1 MRYRVL
7 RMPVAVIGLLLC
19 AALAASAQEGTNK
32 LIRKGNEQYKK
43 QQYAD
48 AEASYKKALERNN
61 KSIAGQYNLGNSLYE
76 QKRYDAARQQ
86 YANTL
91 KTEAG
96 KEVKADANYNI
107 GNTFME
113 DKKWEESIKS
123 YKAALKANPA
133 DEQARYNLA
142 YAQAM
147 LKKQQ
152 NQQQGGGNNK
162 DKNDKKDQKNQ
173 DKDKDKKDDQQ
184 KDQDKKDQNK
194 QDQQKD
200 KEQQDKEQQ
209 QNQPKPSKLT
219 QEEAK
224 RLLQALA
231 QQEKK
236 LQEDKMK
243 KVKAS
248 PGMVEKDW

>member
-1 MRYRVL
+1 MKQNIFHIA
-7 RMPVAVIGLLLC
+7 VAVTSLLLC
-19 AALAASAQEGTNK
+19 SAGATFAQEGTNK
-32 LIRKGNEQYKK
+32 LIREGNAQYKK

-61 KSIAGQYNLGNSLYE
+61 KSVEGNYNLGNSLYE
-76 QKRYDAARQQ
+76 QKRFDAARTQ

-91 KTEAG
+91 KVG
-96 KEVKADANYNI
+96 GKKEVKGDANYNI

-123 YKAALKANPA
+123 YKAALKANPT

-152 NQQQGGGNNK
+152 QDGGGEDKKDNK
-162 DKNDKKDQKNQ
+162 DKKKDKPKDNKDNKEDQK
-173 DKDKDKKDDQQ
+173 KE
-184 KDQDKKDQNK
+184 QDKKEQEK
-194 QDQQKD
+194 
-200 KEQQDKEQQ
+200 KEQEKKEEKEQQ
-209 QNQPKPSKLT
+209 QPQPKPSKLSP
-219 QEEAK
+219 EEAK

-248 PGMVEKDW
+248 PGTVEKDW

>member
-1 MRYRVL
+1 MKQRIF
-7 RMPVAVIGLLLC
+7 PIAAILLLC
-19 AALAASAQEGTNK
+19 CTAGSASAQEGTSK
-32 LIRKGNEQYKK
+32 LIRQGNSQYKK

-61 KSIAGQYNLGNSLYE
+61 RSVEGNYNLGNSFYE
-76 QKRYDAARQQ
+76 QKRFDAARQQ
-86 YANTL
+86 YANTAKL
-91 KTEAG
+91 SPRKDI
-96 KEVKADANYNI
+96 KADASYNI

-113 DKKWEESIKS
+113 DKKWQESIQN
-123 YKAALKANPA
+123 YKTALKANPA

-152 NQQQGGGNNK
+152 QQNSGGDDNK
-162 DKNDKKDQKNQ
+162 KN
-173 DKDKDKKDDQQ
+173 KDKKDKKDKQDQQDKQNQQDKKDGDQQQDQQQ
-184 KDQDKKDQNK
+184 KDQDK
-194 QDQQKD
+194 
-200 KEQQDKEQQ
+200 EQQ
-209 QNQPKPSKLT
+209 QQPQPKPSKLS
-219 QEEAK
+219 QDEAK

-243 KVKAS
+243 KVKAT

>member
-1 MRYRVL
+1 MKKYIFHIAAAAGV
-7 RMPVAVIGLLLC
+7 LLC
-19 AALAASAQEGTNK
+19 TAGQVFAQEGTSK
-32 LIRKGNEQYKK
+32 LIRKGNTQYKK

-61 KSIAGQYNLGNSLYE
+61 KSVEGNYNLGNSFYE
-76 QKRYDAARQQ
+76 QKRFDAARQQ
-86 YANTL
+86 YANTA
-91 KTEAG
+91 KISPR
-96 KEVKADANYNI
+96 KDVKGDANYNI

-123 YKAALKANPA
+123 YKDALKANPA

-152 NQQQGGGNNK
+152 QNNGGKDDKKEKDK
-162 DKNDKKDQKNQ
+162 DKNKEKDKKDQQ
-173 DKDKDKKDDQQ
+173 DKQDKKDEQKKDQQ
-184 KDQDKKDQNK
+184 KDQ
-194 QDQQKD
+194 QKEQE
-200 KEQQDKEQQ
+200 KEQQS
-209 QNQPKPSKLT
+209 QPKPSKLSP
-219 QEEAK
+219 EEAK

-243 KVKAS
+243 KVKGT
-248 PGMVEKDW
+248 PGAVEKDW

>member
-1 MRYRVL
+1 MKQHIFHITIT
-7 RMPVAVIGLLLC
+7 VISLLLIQ
-19 AALAASAQEGTNK
+19 AGAFAQEGTSK
-32 LIRKGNEQYKK
+32 LIRQGNAQYKK

-61 KSIAGQYNLGNSLYE
+61 KSIEGNYNLANSLYE
-76 QKRYDAARQQ
+76 QKRFDAARQQ
-86 YANTL
+86 YANTI
-91 KTEAG
+91 KTATG
-96 KEVKADANYNI
+96 KDVKADASYNI

-123 YKAALKANPA
+123 YKASLKANPR

-152 NQQQGGGNNK
+152 QQGGGKDNKENK
-162 DKNDKKDQKNQ
+162 DKQKDQK
-173 DKDKDKKDDQQ
+173 DK
-184 KDQDKKDQNK
+184 KDQDKKDQQK
-194 QDQQKD
+194 QDQKQNQGE
-200 KEQQDKEQQ
+200 KEQDKEQQ
-209 QNQPKPSKLT
+209 QQPQPKPSKLSP
-219 QEEAK
+219 EEAK
-224 RLLQALA
+224 RLLQNLA

-243 KVKAS
+243 KVKGT
-248 PGMVEKDW
+248 PGSVEKDW

>member
-1 MRYRVL
+1 MMNRIT
-7 RMPVAVIGLLLC
+7 VAVSCLLMCSVLT
-19 AALAASAQEGTNK
+19 AAAQEGTSK

-43 QQYAD
+43 QQFTD

-61 KSIAGQYNLGNSLYE
+61 RSVEGNYNLGNSYYQ
-76 QKRYDAARQQ
+76 QKRFDAARQQ
-86 YANTL
+86 YANTV
-91 KTEAG
+91 KMSPKKDVAG
-96 KEVKADANYNI
+96 DANYNI

-123 YKAALKANPA
+123 YKAALKANPS

-142 YAQAM
+142 YAQEM

-152 NQQQGGGNNK
+152 QGGGGDNKKDDKKKDEKNK
-162 DKNDKKDQKNQ
+162 DKNKDKQDQNKDKQDQNKDQ
-173 DKDKDKKDDQQ
+173 KDKKDEKDQQ
-184 KDQDKKDQNK
+184 
-194 QDQQKD
+194 
-200 KEQQDKEQQ
+200 
-209 QNQPKPSKLT
+209 QPKPQPSKLT
-219 QEEAK
+219 PEQAK
-224 RLLQALA
+224 QLLQALA

-248 PGMVEKDW
+248 AGTVEKDW

>member
-1 MRYRVL
+1 MKKNFL
-7 RMPVAVIGLLLC
+7 HTASILAVSLIAFALP
-19 AALAASAQEGTNK
+19 AAAQQGTSK
-32 LIRKGNEQYKK
+32 YIRQGNAQYKK

-48 AEASYKKALERNN
+48 AEASYKKALERDARSVEGNF
-61 KSIAGQYNLGNSLYE
+61 NLGNSLYE

-91 KTEAG
+91 KTPSK
-96 KEVKADANYNI
+96 KENQGDANYNI

-113 DKKWEESIKS
+113 DKKWEESIAA
-123 YKAALKANPA
+123 YKKALKANPA

-142 YAQAM
+142 YAQEM

-152 NQQQGGGNNK
+152 QNQGGGKDNK
-162 DKNDKKDQKNQ
+162 EQ
-173 DKDKDKKDDQQ
+173 KDKDKQQ
-184 KDQDKKDQNK
+184 KDNKDEHNKDKKDKQDK
-194 QDQQKD
+194 QDQQDDQKD
-200 KEQQDKEQQ
+200 QKEQNQQ
-209 QNQPKPSKLT
+209 PKPKPSKLS

-236 LQEDKMK
+236 LQEDKLK
-243 KVKAS
+243 KTKGTPVS
-248 PGMVEKDW
+248 VEKDW

>member
-1 MRYRVL
+1 MRKSIFHITI
-7 RMPVAVIGLLLC
+7 AV
-19 AALAASAQEGTNK
+19 AALMLAQMQAYAQEGTSK
-32 LIRKGNEQYKK
+32 LIRQGNAQYKK

-61 KSIAGQYNLGNSLYE
+61 KSVEGNYNLGNSLYE
-76 QKRYDAARQQ
+76 QKRFDAARQQ
-86 YANTL
+86 YANTI
-91 KTEAG
+91 KSATG
-96 KEVKADANYNI
+96 KVVKADASYNI

-123 YKAALKANPA
+123 YKNTLKANPG

-152 NQQQGGGNNK
+152 QQGGGKDDKENK
-162 DKNDKKDQKNQ
+162 DKQ
-173 DKDKDKKDDQQ
+173 KDKKDK
-184 KDQDKKDQNK
+184 KDQDKKEQEKKDQQQNK
-194 QDQQKD
+194 DEQK
-200 KEQQDKEQQ
+200 QDKEQQ
-209 QNQPKPSKLT
+209 QQPQPKPSKLSP
-219 QEEAK
+219 EEAK
-224 RLLQALA
+224 RLLQNLA

-243 KVKAS
+243 KVKGT
-248 PGMVEKDW
+248 PGSVEKDW

>member
-1 MRYRVL
+1 MMKRFSYI
-7 RMPVAVIGLLLC
+7 AVLLLFTALS
-19 AALAASAQEGTNK
+19 AAAQDGTNK
-32 LIRKGNEQYKK
+32 LIRQGNEQYRK

-61 KSIAGQYNLGNSLYE
+61 KSVPGNYNLANSFYE

-86 YANTL
+86 YANTI
-91 KTEAG
+91 KSATDKG
-96 KEVKADANYNI
+96 IKADASYNI
-107 GNTFME
+107 GNTYMQ

-142 YAQAM
+142 YAQEM

-152 NQQQGGGNNK
+152 QQDNK
-162 DKNDKKDQKNQ
+162 DNKDKKDQDKKNQDKKDQDKKDQQ
-173 DKDKDKKDDQQ
+173 DKDKDKKDQDKKDDQNK
-184 KDQDKKDQNK
+184 KDQDKKDQ
-194 QDQQKD
+194 
-200 KEQQDKEQQ
+200 
-209 QNQPKPSKLT
+209 QNQPQPSKLT

>member
-1 MRYRVL
+1 MSYHVL

-19 AALAASAQEGTNK
+19 SALAASAQEGTSK

-48 AEASYKKALERNN
+48 AEASYKKALERNA
-61 KSIAGQYNLGNSLYE
+61 KSVAGHYNLGNSLYE
-76 QKRYDAARQQ
+76 QKRYEAARRQ

-96 KEVKADANYNI
+96 KDVKADAAYNI

-113 DKKWEESIKS
+113 DKKWEESIKN

>member
-1 MRYRVL
+1 MRYRL
-7 RMPVAVIGLLLC
+7 FHMPVAVIGILLC
-19 AALAASAQEGTNK
+19 STLAASAQEGTNK

-48 AEASYKKALERNN
+48 AEASYKKALERNAR
-61 KSIAGQYNLGNSLYE
+61 SVAGHYNLGNSLYE
-76 QKRYDAARQQ
+76 QKRFEAARQQ

-96 KEVKADANYNI
+96 KAVKADANYNI

-162 DKNDKKDQKNQ
+162 DKNDKKDQKN
-173 DKDKDKKDDQQ
+173 KDKDQKDDQQ
-184 KDQDKKDQNK
+184 KNQDKKDQDK

-209 QNQPKPSKLT
+209 KNQPKPSKLT

-243 KVKAS
+243 KAKAS

>member
-1 MRYRVL
+1 MKQHHFHIA
-7 RMPVAVIGLLLC
+7 VAVITALLF
-19 AALAASAQEGTNK
+19 ATTPASAQEGTNK
-32 LIRKGNEQYKK
+32 LIRQGNDLYRK
-43 QQYAD
+43 QQYTD
-48 AEASYKKALERNN
+48 AEASYKKALERNG
-61 KSIAGQYNLGNSLYE
+61 KSVEGNYNLGNSYYE

-86 YANTL
+86 YSSALKVEGANAI
-91 KTEAG
+91 KG
-96 KEVKADANYNI
+96 DANYNI

-147 LKKQQ
+147 LKQQ
-152 NQQQGGGNNK
+152 QQQGGGNDNK
-162 DKNDKKDQKNQ
+162 KDQDKKNDKQ
-173 DKDKDKKDDQQ
+173 KDKDKKEDQK
-184 KDQDKKDQNK
+184 KDQDKKNDQQK
-194 QDQQKD
+194 QDQKKD
-200 KEQQDKEQQ
+200 QDKDQQ
-209 QNQPKPSKLT
+209 PQPKPSKLT
-219 QEEAK
+219 PDEAK

>member
-1 MRYRVL
+1 MKKHL
-7 RMPVAVIGLLLC
+7 FHITAGLLLVG
-19 AALAASAQEGTNK
+19 AMTASAQEGTSK
-32 LIRKGNEQYKK
+32 LIRQGNAQYKK

-61 KSIAGQYNLGNSLYE
+61 KSVEGNYNLGNSLYE
-76 QKRYDAARQQ
+76 QKRYEAARQQ
-86 YANTL
+86 YANTA
-91 KTEAG
+91 KVSPRRDVQG
-96 KEVKADANYNI
+96 DANYNI

-113 DKKWEESIKS
+113 DKKWQESIQS
-123 YKAALKANPA
+123 YKAALKANPG

-142 YAQAM
+142 YAQEM

-152 NQQQGGGNNK
+152 GDDNKNNKDNKDNK
-162 DKNDKKDQKNQ
+162 DKNKKDKEQEKKEQENKDNKNNQ
-173 DKDKDKKDDQQ
+173 DKKDDQQ
-184 KDQDKKDQNK
+184 KQ

-200 KEQQDKEQQ
+200 KEKEQQ
-209 QNQPKPSKLT
+209 QPQPKPSKLT

-243 KVKAS
+243 KVKGI
-248 PGMVEKDW
+248 PGSVEKDW

>member
-1 MRYRVL
+1 MSYRVL

-19 AALAASAQEGTNK
+19 SALAASAQEGTSK

-48 AEASYKKALERNN
+48 AEASYKKALERNA
-61 KSIAGQYNLGNSLYE
+61 KSVAGHYNLGNSLYE
-76 QKRYDAARQQ
+76 QKRYEAARQQ

-96 KEVKADANYNI
+96 KDVKADAAYNI

-113 DKKWEESIKS
+113 DKKWEESIKN

-194 QDQQKD
+194 QNQQKD
-200 KEQQDKEQQ
+200 KDQQDKEQQ

>member
-1 MRYRVL
+1 MKQNFFHIA
-7 RMPVAVIGLLLC
+7 VAVLLFSTG
-19 AALAASAQEGTNK
+19 ATFAQEGTNK
-32 LIRKGNEQYKK
+32 LIRKGNDQYKK

-61 KSIAGQYNLGNSLYE
+61 KSVEGNYNLGNSLYE
-76 QKRYDAARQQ
+76 QKRFDAARTQ

-91 KTEAG
+91 KVGG
-96 KEVKADANYNI
+96 KKEIKADANYNI

-123 YKAALKANPA
+123 YKNALKANPA

-152 NQQQGGGNNK
+152 QEGGGDDKKDNK
-162 DKNDKKDQKNQ
+162 DKQKDKQKENKENKEDQK
-173 DKDKDKKDDQQ
+173 
-184 KDQDKKDQNK
+184 KDQDKKEQEK
-194 QDQQKD
+194 
-200 KEQQDKEQQ
+200 KEQEKKQQEKEQQ
-209 QNQPKPSKLT
+209 QQPQPKPSKLT
-219 QEEAK
+219 PEEAK

-248 PGMVEKDW
+248 PGTVEKDW